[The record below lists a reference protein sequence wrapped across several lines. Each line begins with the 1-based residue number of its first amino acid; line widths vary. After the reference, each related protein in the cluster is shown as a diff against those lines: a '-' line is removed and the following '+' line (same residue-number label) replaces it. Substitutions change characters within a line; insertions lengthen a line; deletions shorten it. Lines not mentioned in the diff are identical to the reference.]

1 MNLPSVKGGEMKVNR
16 NDHRI
21 DTTLGDLIAAISDVA
36 FEYSADTKEAYDL
49 VRLVLLKI
57 LKGASLRSEIANWR
71 FSEIKYL
78 H

>member
-1 MNLPSVKGGEMKVNR
+1 MKILRHEN
-16 NDHRI
+16 RI

-36 FEYSADTKEAYDL
+36 FEYSADTKEAYAL

-57 LKGASLRSEIANWR
+57 LQGASRLSEVDDWR
-71 FSEIKYL
+71 FARMKYR